1 MPFIQF
7 NPPDE
12 SNHSIMGGRLHMHG
26 GLQLD
31 KATRLKYLSLSQQIF
46 EPNANQ
52 KEISEE
58 MLHIIVDASR
68 NYIESLPESHRER
81 LHSILDQIIRGI
93 DPTETNYTGLLNI
106 VALQLAVFFTRYVA
120 GMKEQNAYLKNRGI
134 NIDRYVPFSDDIS
147 GSNQVDVYQNIWGT
161 YAVYS
166 EVKKIIEASFE
177 KYKQYYDDL
186 QVGTRLILN
195 PVSSNS
201 MGIETPISRWKYIP
215 IIGFVTLTEMV
226 DSIFNNIWYIGL
238 AFDVQYVDGSAL
250 NPLGYYIH
258 DIGHSLDID
267 LSLKGRKGM
276 PDMLKIFREFRDF
289 LRNTNKPR
297 EIIYSIYLVLF
308 YMIHEGGIN
317 LTFNYGFLFL
327 KKTTVESH
335 LSEEEEPLSIYI
347 KELLYKFQDVFEDLN
362 NAGRSIP
369 AQYRKAIDV
378 KNPDKLDPTEIK
390 KYLDIT
396 HERYMNC
403 WEEFQKSRASQG
415 GRRHTRRNRH
425 TRRSRHNK
433 KRRSTR
439 RR

>member
-7 NPPDE
+7 DPPDE
-12 SNHSIMGGRLHMHG
+12 SNRLNMHG

-31 KATRLKYLSLSQQIF
+31 KETRLKYISLSQQIV

-52 KEISEE
+52 KEISEQ
-58 MLHIIVDASR
+58 MLDIIVDAAR

-81 LHSILDQIIRGI
+81 LHSILDQIIEGI

-106 VALQLAVFFTRYVA
+106 VALQLAVFFTRYFE
-120 GMKEQNAYLKNRGI
+120 GMKEKKAYLKNMGI
-134 NIDRYVPFSDDIS
+134 NIARYIDYKSDIS
-147 GSNQVDVYQNIWGT
+147 GSNEVDAYDKIWGT

-166 EVKKIIEASFE
+166 EVKKIIEE
-177 KYKQYYDDL
+177 KFKEYEHYDV
-186 QVGTRLILN
+186 QAGTRLILN
-195 PVSSNS
+195 P
-201 MGIETPISRWKYIP
+201 PISRWKYIP

-258 DIGHSLDID
+258 DIGHSMDID
-267 LSLKGRKGM
+267 LSLKGREGM
-276 PDMLKIFREFRDF
+276 PDMLEIFREFRDF

-308 YMIHEGGIN
+308 YMIHEAGID
-317 LTFNYGFLFL
+317 LRFYYGFLN
-327 KKTTVESH
+327 KATVESH
-335 LSEEEEPLSIYI
+335 LSKEEEPLSIYI
-347 KELLYKFQDVFEDLN
+347 KKLLYSFLDAFEDLN

-369 AQYRKAIDV
+369 AKYRKPMEE
-378 KNPDKLDPTEIK
+378 NPDKLDITKVTE
-390 KYLDIT
+390 YLDIT
-396 HERYMNC
+396 HKRYMDC
-403 WEEFQKSRASQG
+403 WKEFQESHASQG
-415 GRRHTRRNRH
+415 GRRHTCRNRH